1 MVTAVYDFPDKK
13 FRSSQ
18 WGYMS
23 TDGVFSNGFNGTV
36 QTIDFGGAF
45 WQASFT
51 LTGMKGD
58 SDQFRLWKA
67 FFMQLGGRS
76 GRFYGYDPD
85 KRTPAGTGTGTP
97 LVNGANQTGN
107 MVIIDGATIN
117 QATWLKQGDYFQING
132 EYKCMTADAA
142 SDGSGN
148 VTLNFFPQ
156 LRSSPPDND
165 PIVVTNPKC
174 LMMLDSPNLQWQSD
188 SAKLISLSFTAREA
202 FDFTTYLLTEAGD
215 NFITEA
221 GDYLVT

>member
-1 MVTAVYDFPDKK
+1 MPTSVYDFPNTN

-18 WGYMS
+18 WGFQS
-23 TDGVFSNGFNGTV
+23 TDGVFTNSFNGVV
-36 QTIDFGGAF
+36 QTVDFGGAF

-58 SDQFRLWKA
+58 GDDFRLWKA

-85 KRTPAGTGTGTP
+85 RRIPHGTATGTP

-107 MVIIDGATIN
+107 QLIIDGATIN
-117 QATWLKQGDYFQING
+117 LPTWLKQGDYFQVNN

-156 LRSSPPDND
+156 LRMSPPDNE

-174 LMMLDSPNLQWQSD
+174 VMMLDSQNLQWQSD
-188 SAKLISLSFTAREA
+188 NAKIISLSFTAREA
-202 FDFTTYLLTEAGD
+202 FVFDTYLLTEDGD
-215 NFITEA
+215 NLITEA
-221 GDYLVT
+221 GDYIVL